1 MIHQHLSYFHYLLL
15 GHFWNHS
22 LWSLHGCLP
31 LLCDLYLILG
41 LIFLWK
47 PISFSVCFPITR
59 RNPFLHLPLVNN
71 GVSTREVVNCHPH
84 PSTPPP
90 LHHYMLHLLKIIWPY
105 GPENIRIGM
114 LVQNLDPSVSQIET
128 ECPRSKILYFE
139 HVAEET
145 ENCFNWIKIEGEK
158 GWGKC
163 PAGRRWKLNWDGN
176 LFCNYLTLECNPLLF
191 IYLFQMHKTVSKV
204 KYIFFSDLYWS
215 IYNIHLERVS
225 KYWIILSQ
233 IARSR

>member
-71 GVSTREVVNCHPH
+71 GVSTREVVNCRPH

-145 ENCFNWIKIEGEK
+145 ENCFNWIE
-158 GWGKC
+158 
-163 PAGRRWKLNWDGN
+163 L
-176 LFCNYLTLECNPLLF
+176 
-191 IYLFQMHKTVSKV
+191 KV
-204 KYIFFSDLYWS
+204 KKVEASVQLEGDGSWIEMEISSATTWHWNAILFYLSICFRCTKLY
-215 IYNIHLERVS
+215 L
-225 KYWIILSQ
+225 K
-233 IARSR
+233 